1 MGFSRAALAVA
12 LLFFVSLPLAQSE
25 DGDSQGVV
33 VSYLGEG
40 KFTADAGSYAGQVGG
55 QEEGQYLVA
64 EKTLIVKGSEIDALE
79 GALLAGAEGQYPF
92 LRDASVVPDSE
103 GAMEQLG
110 SGRFALVV
118 LLGGPYQN
126 NLSGRM
132 LSSGMLNQS
141 EELYGKLQVKYGR
154 TPKGTLVLMVSD
166 SRGFR
171 EEQRASLEYSP
182 LVQFLPREYVPA
194 AATLISVLAL
204 LLINIGKTVFEFK
217 ALDVGR
223 KGKKLG
229 EATLMAFGR
238 NISEPAAL
246 VGASV
251 VLGVSIS
258 WQYFGMG
265 PEFAKWI
272 LINTVICFL
281 AGIAHELTHRVL
293 AHAFKIKVEYRFWPS
308 GSALTLISSYLGN
321 AFSVQGFLLE
331 EIPQNVAKWKVGIM
345 KLAAPLLS
353 TAIMLVFAYYN
364 SLHPDKI
371 YEAIYTISAL
381 WAMAEMLPFSG
392 LDGKDIREWNS
403 MVWLASFALVGAC
416 YAYVTFIL

>member
-1 MGFSRAALAVA
+1 
-12 LLFFVSLPLAQSE
+12 
-25 DGDSQGVV
+25 
-33 VSYLGEG
+33 
-40 KFTADAGSYAGQVGG
+40 
-55 QEEGQYLVA
+55 VA
-64 EKTLIVKGSEIDALE
+64 EKTLIVKGSGIDAVE
-79 GALLAGAEGQYPF
+79 GALLAGAATQYPF
-92 LRDASVVPDSE
+92 LKNASIVSDSNS
-103 GAMEQLG
+103 AMEQLE

-126 NLSGRM
+126 NLTGRV
-132 LSSGMLNQS
+132 LSSGMLNES
-141 EELYGKLQVKYGR
+141 EELYGQLQVKYGR
-154 TPKGTLVLMVSD
+154 TPKGTLVLLVSD
-166 SRGFR
+166 KRGFR
-171 EEQRASLEYSP
+171 DEQRASLEYSP
-182 LVQFLPREYVPA
+182 LAAFLPPEYIPA
-194 AATLISVLAL
+194 GATLISILGL
-204 LLINIGKTVFEFK
+204 LLINLGRTVFEFK
-217 ALDVGR
+217 ALGIGR
-223 KGKKLG
+223 KGKKIG
-229 EATLMAFGR
+229 EAKIMAFGR
-238 NISEPAAL
+238 NIAEPAAL
-246 VGASV
+246 VGASI

-265 PEFAKWI
+265 PEFAKWV

-281 AGIAHELTHRVL
+281 AGIAHELTHRLL

-392 LDGKDIREWNS
+392 LDGKDIKEWNS
-403 MVWLASFALVGAC
+403 TVWLASFVLVGAC